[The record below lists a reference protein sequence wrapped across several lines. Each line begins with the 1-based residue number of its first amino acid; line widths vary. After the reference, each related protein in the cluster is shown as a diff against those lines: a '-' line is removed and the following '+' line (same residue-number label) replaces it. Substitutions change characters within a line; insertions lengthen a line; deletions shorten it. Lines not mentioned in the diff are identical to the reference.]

1 MINTNRHPSFDGSAE
16 LCFVLFGV
24 GGLKKPLRW
33 VEKKNTG
40 LVWLNLSV
48 FFRQTSALA
57 RSSEILCTFVS
68 AKAET
73 CQSGM
78 SGSSLR
84 RDIFRGKCSAGRGGL
99 KVRMV
104 RAGVMV
110 GGAEGQEPYE
120 RWVCVLWGT
129 GDPHFFTFSS
139 EISWHGNVCFKL
151 PPVSVQ
157 RKEMMF
163 FQNTRVRVHDTSVAS
178 KKSAASK

>member
-1 MINTNRHPSFDGSAE
+1 M
-16 LCFVLFGV
+16 
-24 GGLKKPLRW
+24 
-33 VEKKNTG
+33 
-40 LVWLNLSV
+40 

-73 CQSGM
+73 CQSEM

-84 RDIFRGKCSAGRGGL
+84 RDIFRGKCSAATPLAGRGGL

-120 RWVCVLWGT
+120 R
-129 GDPHFFTFSS
+129 
-139 EISWHGNVCFKL
+139 
-151 PPVSVQ
+151 
-157 RKEMMF
+157 
-163 FQNTRVRVHDTSVAS
+163 
-178 KKSAASK
+178 